1 MKRLIACLALTL
13 FAVACNN
20 GGGGNPADPSQVT
33 VEFSVTDLAPGAGA
47 QAAAGNT
54 VTVHYTGWLYNPAG
68 TNSKGNQFDTSLDG
82 DPPLSVVLGVSNII
96 PGFQQGLV
104 GMRIGGRRRMY
115 IPPNLA
121 YGSQGSGPI
130 PPNASIVFE
139 VEMMT
144 LVQ

>member
-1 MKRLIACLALTL
+1 L
-13 FAVACNN
+13 AVACNSD
-20 GGGGNPADPSQVT
+20 GGGGNPTDPSQVN
-33 VEFSVTDLAPGAGA
+33 VEFTVTDLVVGTGA
-47 QAAAGNT
+47 QAAPGNA

-82 DPPLSVVLGVSNII
+82 DPPLAVVLGVSNII

-104 GMRIGGRRRMY
+104 GMRVGGRRRMY
-115 IPPNLA
+115 IPPHLA
-121 YGSQGSGPI
+121 YGAQGGGPI

-144 LVQ
+144 LAQ

>member
-1 MKRLIACLALTL
+1 MAVAL
-13 FAVACNN
+13 FAVACNDD
-20 GGGGNPADPSQVT
+20 GGGNPTDPSQVT
-33 VEFSVTDLAPGAGA
+33 VEFSVTDLVVGTGA
-47 QAAAGNT
+47 QAAAGNS

-68 TNSKGNQFDTSLDG
+68 TNSKGTQFDTSLDG
-82 DPPLSVVLGVSNII
+82 DPPLAVVLGVSNII

-104 GMRIGGRRRMY
+104 GMRVGGRRRMY

-121 YGSQGSGPI
+121 YGSSGAGPI